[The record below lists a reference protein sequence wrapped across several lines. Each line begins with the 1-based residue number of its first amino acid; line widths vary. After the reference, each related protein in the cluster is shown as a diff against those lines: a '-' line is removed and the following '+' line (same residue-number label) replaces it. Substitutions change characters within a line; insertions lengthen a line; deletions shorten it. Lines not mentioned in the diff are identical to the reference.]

1 MDVEATKQ
9 QPAKQFLT
17 PADVVAR
24 YDGNISARTLA
35 NWRSQGN
42 GPAFTKIGGSIMYP
56 LGKLIEWENLNTVN
70 STSQYRGNSAR

>member
-9 QPAKQFLT
+9 QSAKQFLT

-42 GPAFTKIGGSIMYP
+42 GPAFTKIGGSVMYR
-56 LGKLIEWENLNTVN
+56 IEHLEAWERANTV
-70 STSQYRGNSAR
+70 TGTHQYKRT